1 MLGVLSAWLKFLN
14 TRTKNNL
21 IRRFPFSLDSMSG
34 ISSVYCYLHRRHF
47 KYTRAI
53 PRHFQVFCYH
63 VILFRVL
70 IGYFGTDLDWPFPQS
85 SYLSSKQPRLK
96 NSWTQIS
103 WNLYALRSLK
113 FPTLWKMY
121 VYILA
126 AKRMIL
132 CVDFRT
138 RQDTCKTTTIE
149 DNFHRFGTDKLSSVW
164 AW

>member
-1 MLGVLSAWLKFLN
+1 
-14 TRTKNNL
+14 
-21 IRRFPFSLDSMSG
+21 MSG

-70 IGYFGTDLDWPFPQS
+70 IGYFVTDLDWPFPQS

-113 FPTLWKMY
+113 YSLLCGRCTSTFLQLKEWFSVWIFVHAKTRVKQQQSR
-121 VYILA
+121 IISIDLA
-126 AKRMIL
+126 LINFLQCELDKLMASPRK
-132 CVDFRT
+132 
-138 RQDTCKTTTIE
+138 
-149 DNFHRFGTDKLSSVW
+149 NFHVLAESRHQC
-164 AW
+164 